1 VGNQVPFGCQAIP
14 PVTPHIQAGRIRAL
28 ALTSAKRL
36 PLVPDVPTMA
46 EAGFKGQESDT
57 ISAMLVPAGTPDAL
71 VKKLNAEAVRIMALP
86 DVKQRMGDLGADII
100 ASSPQEFSA
109 LIKSEVTRWNKVI
122 KDAGI
127 PAN

>member
-1 VGNQVPFGCQAIP
+1 
-14 PVTPHIQAGRIRAL
+14 
-28 ALTSAKRL
+28 
-36 PLVPDVPTMA
+36 MA

-57 ISAMLVPAGTPDAL
+57 ISAMLVPAGTPDAI
-71 VKKLNAEAVRIMALP
+71 VKKLHAEAARIMALP
-86 DVKQRMGDLGADII
+86 DVKQRMADMGADII